1 MNVTKEKMPLRNV
14 LYAFSLENEAPDA
27 AVLDDFVR
35 KYPEYADE
43 LTDFAVEMIM
53 DAASNHQNIVSE
65 AVGGRI
71 SPSVSRAMS
80 RFENRLFEVR
90 RMQGLTTKDTSAQ
103 STMVQNP
110 FAVLDRTAFRVL
122 VNGLHANSL
131 FVSRLRD
138 REIDESTMTEGFKR
152 RVADELT
159 APLDLVTAHFSGEA
173 QIERRQFYKA
183 EEKPEVSRKISFE
196 EAVRNSG
203 LTEEQQH
210 YLLTL

>member
-1 MNVTKEKMPLRNV
+1 MNATKEKMSLRNV
-14 LYAFSLENEAPDA
+14 LYTFSLETEAPDA

-43 LTDFAVEMIM
+43 LTDFAVEMIT
-53 DAASNHQNIVSE
+53 DAASSHQNIVSE
-65 AVGGRI
+65 AVGGQI

-90 RMQGLTTKDTSAQ
+90 RMQGLTTNDTSAQ
-103 STMVQNP
+103 STEVQNP
-110 FAVLDRTAFRVL
+110 FAVLDRSAFRML
-122 VNGLHANSL
+122 VSSLHANSL

-138 REIDESTMTEGFKR
+138 REIDVNTMSAGFKR
-152 RVADELT
+152 RVADELN
-159 APLDLVTAHFSGEA
+159 APLDLVAAHFSAEA

-183 EEKPEVSRKISFE
+183 EGKPEVSRKTSFE

>member
-1 MNVTKEKMPLRNV
+1 MNVTKEKTPLRSV
-14 LYAFSLENEAPDA
+14 LYAFSLETAAPDA
-27 AVLDDFVR
+27 AVLDDFVC

-43 LTDFAVEMIM
+43 LTDFAVEMIL
-53 DAASNHQNIVSE
+53 DAASDHQNIVSE

-80 RFENRLFEVR
+80 RFENRLFEAR
-90 RMQGLTTKDTSAQ
+90 RIQGPTTRDTSAQ
-103 STMVQNP
+103 LTTVQNP
-110 FAVLDRTAFRVL
+110 FAVLDRTAFRAL
-122 VNGLHANSL
+122 VNGLHANNL

-138 REIDESTMTEGFKR
+138 REIDVNTMSAGFKR
-152 RVADELT
+152 RVADELN
-159 APLDLVTAHFSGEA
+159 APLDLVTAHFSAEA

-183 EEKPEVSRKISFE
+183 EEKPEVSRKTSFE

-203 LTEEQQH
+203 LTKEQQR